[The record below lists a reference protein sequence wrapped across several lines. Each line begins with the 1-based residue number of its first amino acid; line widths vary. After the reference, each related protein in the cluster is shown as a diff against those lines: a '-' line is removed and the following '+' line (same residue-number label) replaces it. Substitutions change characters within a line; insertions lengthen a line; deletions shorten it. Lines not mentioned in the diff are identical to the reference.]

1 MLVFRQRCRSRG
13 LNLIYIIGL
22 ICFGSWPD
30 GANDFIFTSPRKS
43 ASTQRWRL
51 RFHGATVSYDFYG
64 PKTICKAKAGDEVNG
79 FQLEENLGAGAFGT
93 TWRARATNQSDLKML
108 NLEEGM
114 DIYWLCLCGCVP
126 RWCDGNSSL
135 LAMGCLSKGSILHK
149 HWTCTILVLNFHLIA
164 YFRKFLASNSHQQS

>member
-1 MLVFRQRCRSRG
+1 MQLKTELPGNVGMLIFRQRCRSRG

-22 ICFGSWPD
+22 ICFGSWLD

-43 ASTQRWRL
+43 SSTQRWRL

-64 PKTICKAKAGDEVNG
+64 PKTVCKAKAGDEVNG

-93 TWRARATNQSDLKML
+93 TWRARATNQSDLEML

-114 DIYWLCLCGCVP
+114 YFEYVCTAVFQDGVMETPI
-126 RWCDGNSSL
+126 CDGPWD
-135 LAMGCLSKGSILHK
+135 LS
-149 HWTCTILVLNFHLIA
+149 TT
-164 YFRKFLASNSHQQS
+164 